1 MLQATWRITMVTLV
15 ASLLVPGKESTTNM
29 NKKSFLYFAY
39 GSNLLKERL
48 QLENP
53 SARVH
58 CVARLQ
64 DYKLVFGNHQ
74 GHPSDRWHGGVATI
88 EHSPG
93 DEVWGVVWE
102 MNLDDLESLD
112 RQENVKLGAYSPV
125 EVSVRTGGQ
134 ELTCRTYIMNSCVYA
149 PPSPQYLKV
158 IVMGA
163 EQNGLPE
170 EYQQKLRAI
179 QTNKYEGPLL
189 VMQDLEKAI
198 QKSKEEANH
207 LLQQRTEQ
215 MQTTESTFNTTSVT
229 AVSNVTNNH
238 FLYFAYGS
246 NLLKERLQLRNP
258 SACFH
263 TIGILKGYA
272 LKFGFWGKGFE
283 RLNIW
288 HGGVATIEEKKDS
301 EVWGVIWK
309 IGNEHLRTLDKQ
321 EGVDIGFYQPLEV
334 KVEIK
339 DGELL
344 CRTYQMNNFTAQLTS
359 PQYKQV
365 MCLGAKQNGL
375 PLDYTNKICA
385 VETNDYSGPS
395 VLDDINAVME
405 DEKHRTPHRCTART
419 T

>member
-198 QKSKEEANH
+198 QKSKEEANRQ
-207 LLQQRTEQ
+207 L
-215 MQTTESTFNTTSVT
+215 
-229 AVSNVTNNH
+229 NV
-238 FLYFAYGS
+238 
-246 NLLKERLQLRNP
+246 
-258 SACFH
+258 
-263 TIGILKGYA
+263 
-272 LKFGFWGKGFE
+272 
-283 RLNIW
+283 
-288 HGGVATIEEKKDS
+288 
-301 EVWGVIWK
+301 
-309 IGNEHLRTLDKQ
+309 
-321 EGVDIGFYQPLEV
+321 
-334 KVEIK
+334 
-339 DGELL
+339 
-344 CRTYQMNNFTAQLTS
+344 
-359 PQYKQV
+359 
-365 MCLGAKQNGL
+365 
-375 PLDYTNKICA
+375 
-385 VETNDYSGPS
+385 
-395 VLDDINAVME
+395 
-405 DEKHRTPHRCTART
+405 
-419 T
+419 